1 MTEEERD
8 NWELLTFKMES
19 EGFDYCFRK
28 YSRWN
33 EIEDETFH
41 TLKETYN
48 QIANQLETYINEKFQ
63 EAIDSDYE

>member
-8 NWELLTFKMES
+8 NWEVLNFKMES

-28 YSRWN
+28 YSNWG

-41 TLKETYN
+41 TLRETYN
-48 QIANQLETYINEKFQ
+48 QVASQLETYVAEKFQ
-63 EAIDSDYE
+63 EAVNRDYE